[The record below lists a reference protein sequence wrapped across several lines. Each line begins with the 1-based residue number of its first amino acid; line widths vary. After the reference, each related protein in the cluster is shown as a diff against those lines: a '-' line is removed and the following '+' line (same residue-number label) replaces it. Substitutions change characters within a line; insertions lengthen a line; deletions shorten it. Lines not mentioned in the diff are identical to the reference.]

1 MPNKII
7 KIVTSHEPCVEAGWK
22 AWDLYLSSP
31 TDKEWVLSLRDMGAL
46 TFLPQLRKPFFKV
59 ESHHYII
66 KGILGENYVRMAMPG
81 REHLPPINDIQEI
94 EKLFRSDRSHRGK
107 G

>member
-1 MPNKII
+1 MQNKII

-31 TDKEWVLSLRDMGAL
+31 TDKEWVLSLRNLGSL

-66 KGILGENYVRMAMPG
+66 KGILGEDYIRVAIHG
-81 REHLPPINDIQEI
+81 REHFPPITDITD
-94 EKLFRSDRSHRGK
+94 LCGDMPCVYP
-107 G
+107 